1 MDIAYSKFGG
11 SREIINADEDL
22 DDAEPVTLK
31 KELVFELKL
40 PAPDTKEDSLTLEQ
54 KLDAILTDA
63 GIDPASVKLSG

>member
-1 MDIAYSKFGG
+1 MNIAYSKFGG

-31 KELVFELKL
+31 KELIFELKL